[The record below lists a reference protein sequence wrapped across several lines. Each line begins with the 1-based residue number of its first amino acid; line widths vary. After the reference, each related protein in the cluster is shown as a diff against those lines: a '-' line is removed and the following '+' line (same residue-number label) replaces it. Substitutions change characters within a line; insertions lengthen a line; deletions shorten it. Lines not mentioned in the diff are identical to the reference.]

1 MLRRLA
7 YLSVIFSCLI
17 LSSSANSEKYGNWSL
32 NYYVDEFGDKT
43 DKKYIIINDIDGSFS
58 NSATQGSLLKVR
70 MLIDSRY
77 IDEPYFQLYEY
88 GGNNPLKGYY
98 SDGHSYTCSIKNSQG
113 VKSSIYLF
121 LADDMNFLD
130 IQTNKKLKLIFF
142 EWIEKE
148 ERVKFSCFND
158 ERNIEK
164 YLFRLDFIGY
174 NEAISAL
181 KR

>member
-43 DKKYIIINDIDGSFS
+43 DKKYIIIKDIDGSFS
-58 NSATQGSLLKVR
+58 NSATQGSLLQVS

-77 IDEPYFQLYEY
+77 IDEPYFKLYEY

-121 LADDMNFLD
+121 LADD
-130 IQTNKKLKLIFF
+130 TNILLLTNNKLKLIFF
-142 EWIEKE
+142 EWMEKE
-148 ERVKFSCFND
+148 EQVKFSCFND
-158 ERNIEK
+158 ERKIEK
-164 YLFRLDFIGY
+164 YLFRLDFTGY
-174 NEAISAL
+174 NEAVSAL
-181 KR
+181 KK

>member
-17 LSSSANSEKYGNWSL
+17 VYSIANSKEYGNWSL

-77 IDEPYFQLYEY
+77 IDEPYFKLYEY

-121 LADDMNFLD
+121 LPDDMNILLL
-130 IQTNKKLKLIFF
+130 TNKKLKLIFF

-158 ERNIEK
+158 ERKIEK
-164 YLFRLDFIGY
+164 YLFRLDFTGY
-174 NEAISAL
+174 NEAVSAL
-181 KR
+181 KK

>member
-43 DKKYIIINDIDGSFS
+43 DKKYIIIKDIDGSFS
-58 NSATQGSLLKVR
+58 NSATQGSLLQVS

-77 IDEPYFQLYEY
+77 IDEPYFKLYEY

-121 LADDMNFLD
+121 LADDMNILLL
-130 IQTNKKLKLIFF
+130 TNRKLKLIFF

-158 ERNIEK
+158 ERKIEK
-164 YLFRLDFIGY
+164 YLFRLDFTGY
-174 NEAISAL
+174 NEAVSAL
-181 KR
+181 KK

>member
-17 LSSSANSEKYGNWSL
+17 VSSIANSKEYGNWSL
-32 NYYVDEFGDKT
+32 KYFADEFGDKT

-58 NSATQGSLLKVR
+58 NSATQGSLLQVS
-70 MLIDSRY
+70 MVIDSRY
-77 IDEPYFQLYEY
+77 IDEPYFKLYEY

-130 IQTNKKLKLIFF
+130 IRTNKKLIFF